1 MQETI
6 RHSLC
11 GSGPFLGRAIMVPYT
26 RAAQQIST
34 WEKKTTVQE
43 FSTPWASSTWWHA
56 IGASQAFGTRG
67 ASPWELSL
75 KQRSW
80 ESVYPGTQQPAGQ
93 TNKNRQGWGRENSL
107 DLWPRQKLSS
117 LSVRVCLVAIIFI
130 LLFEV
135 VRLVVVGEECVHASP
150 SVGSLP
156 CQHVHS
162 LGLFS
167 GRTRWPEGLC
177 RRQRVVNFRGNPL
190 RRDCNFVG
198 CSRVGRLAA
207 GGDCPFCVDKKNGP
221 SPQRRGPAEQECVRF
236 AQCCCCLL
244 VEKGHE

>member
-1 MQETI
+1 MGTTVETQARGRKTAHERFGQGALEGQGSALPSFLPLLFASRVLVQRRASPRGCYGNAQGQQQGNRTQVKGRPMQETI

-26 RAAQQIST
+26 RAAQQNST

-93 TNKNRQGWGRENSL
+93 TNKNRQGVGKREL
-107 DLWPRQKLSS
+107 PRPM
-117 LSVRVCLVAIIFI
+117 A
-130 LLFEV
+130 
-135 VRLVVVGEECVHASP
+135 
-150 SVGSLP
+150 
-156 CQHVHS
+156 
-162 LGLFS
+162 
-167 GRTRWPEGLC
+167 
-177 RRQRVVNFRGNPL
+177 
-190 RRDCNFVG
+190 
-198 CSRVGRLAA
+198 
-207 GGDCPFCVDKKNGP
+207 
-221 SPQRRGPAEQECVRF
+221 
-236 AQCCCCLL
+236 
-244 VEKGHE
+244 